1 MPKNEFEEF
10 LERAEQGL
18 EEIDAVLAK
27 FRECV
32 AENKQLRKERK
43 EIGIKPTSY
52 IEMSDVDS
60 CSYKRYRCGLC
71 DSRISERDRFCR
83 MCGKKIIW

>member
-1 MPKNEFEEF
+1 MIKNEFEKF
-10 LERAEQGL
+10 LERAQQGL
-18 EEIDAVLAK
+18 EEIDTILAE
-27 FRECV
+27 FRKCV
-32 AENKQLRKERK
+32 AENNKLRKEGK
-43 EIGIKPTSY
+43 EIGIKPTSF
-52 IEMSDVDS
+52 IEMSDIDS

>member
-1 MPKNEFEEF
+1 MLKNEFEKF

-18 EEIDAVLAK
+18 EEIDAVLTK

-32 AENKQLRKERK
+32 AENKQLRKLRK
-43 EIGIKPTSY
+43 EIGIRPTSY
-52 IEMSDVDS
+52 VEMSDVDS

-71 DSRISERDRFCR
+71 DSRISERDRFC
-83 MCGKKIIW
+83 

>member
-1 MPKNEFEEF
+1 MIKSEFEKF

-18 EEIDAVLAK
+18 EETDAVLTK

-32 AENKQLRKERK
+32 VENRQLRKERK
-43 EIGIKPTSY
+43 KIGIKPTPFV
-52 IEMSDVDS
+52 EMSDVDS
-60 CSYKRYRCGLC
+60 CSYRRYRCGLC
-71 DSRISERDRFCR
+71 DSRISEGDRFCR

>member
-1 MPKNEFEEF
+1 MVKNEFEEF

-18 EEIDAVLAK
+18 EEISTVLTEFK
-27 FRECV
+27 KCV
-32 AENKQLRKERK
+32 AENNKLRK

-60 CSYKRYRCGLC
+60 CSYKCYYCALC
-71 DSRISERDRFCR
+71 DSRISERDRFLPNVW
-83 MCGKKIIW
+83 KKIEW

>member
-1 MPKNEFEEF
+1 MLKNEFEEF

-32 AENKQLRKERK
+32 AINKELDKKFSQLLQNMSVANICLSNVDYYLKAAMTHNSFDRLTAKKEEEK
-43 EIGIKPTSY
+43 DDG
-52 IEMSDVDS
+52 DQA
-60 CSYKRYRCGLC
+60 L
-71 DSRISERDRFCR
+71 
-83 MCGKKIIW
+83 